1 MIDLRYI
8 RSSDWTTFLLIV
20 LLSLIGLLT
29 VYSATYRP
37 DEALSLFF
45 KKQVFGVVT
54 GLMLYIVSCYLDYKT
69 FERWGYFLYFGVI
82 ALLFWTI
89 LKGSMSM
96 GGQRWINLGIFKFQP
111 SECSKLFFAPFLS
124 YYLATEKISEYSI
137 KTFLPILGALA
148 LTMLL
153 ILKQP
158 DLGTAL
164 VILFSVLTLLWFVG
178 ISKQFFFA
186 CAFISLIMAPLGWHF
201 LKPYQQQRVLVFLGQ
216 GDKTKE
222 RYQLEQSQIAIGS
235 GGLTGKGFMKGTQN
249 KLHFL
254 PEGRTDFIFSVFCEE
269 WGFLGALCL
278 ILLYLLLFLRLFAL
292 TPTIKNFYT
301 QVLAVGLTLP
311 LAFSTLINL
320 GMVIGLLPIVGIP
333 LPFMTYGITHSW
345 ISYISLG
352 IIQSIMMRRFL
363 ITH

>member
-8 RSSDWTTFLLIV
+8 RNGDWTTFFLIV
-20 LLSLIGLLT
+20 LLSFIGLFT

-37 DEALSLFF
+37 DEAVSLFF

-54 GLMLYIVSCYLDYKT
+54 GLMLYAFACYMDYKT
-69 FERWGYFLYFGVI
+69 FERWGYFLYFSVI
-82 ALLFWTI
+82 ALLLWTMI
-89 LKGSMSM
+89 KGSMAM
-96 GGQRWINLGIFKFQP
+96 GGQRWISLGIFKFQP
-111 SECSKLFFAPFLS
+111 SECAKLFFAPFLS
-124 YYLATEKISEYSI
+124 YYLATEKIPTYTL
-137 KTFLPILGALA
+137 KTFFPILGALA
-148 LTMLL
+148 VSTLL

-164 VILFSVLTLLWFVG
+164 IILFSGLTLLWFVG
-178 ISKQFFFA
+178 ISKRFFFV
-186 CAFISLIMAPLGWHF
+186 CAFISLIMAPLGWRF
-201 LKPYQQQRVLVFLGQ
+201 LKPYQQQRVIVFFGQ

-222 RYQLEQSQIAIGS
+222 RYQIEQSHIAIGS
-235 GGLTGKGFMKGTQN
+235 GGITGKGFLKGTQN

-278 ILLYLLLFLRLFAL
+278 ILLYCFLFTRIFAL
-292 TPTIKNFYT
+292 IPTLKNFYT
-301 QVLAVGLTLP
+301 QVLAVGLVLP
-311 LAFSTLINL
+311 LAFSTIINL

-345 ISYISLG
+345 ISYLSLG
-352 IIQSIMMRRFL
+352 LIQSIMMRRFL